1 MSVVTGN
8 MRVFHSYVE
17 SQKLDNLNFI
27 VHSCVCILFLQEEWK
42 FRKKEKIHLSFKISF
57 LKNIMSILSTCGI
70 LTSKE
75 KLKY

>member
-1 MSVVTGN
+1 MSAVTGN
-8 MRVFHSYVE
+8 VSISLICRITE
-17 SQKLDNLNFI
+17 LDNLNFI
-27 VHSCVCILFLQEEWK
+27 VHSCMCICSYKKSEI
-42 FRKKEKIHLSFKISF
+42 RKKKKHLSFKISF